1 MKSRDKVEILRHN
14 LLDIGR
20 ESFNKSLS
28 INIVEA
34 VSTLTRCSFDQ
45 RYREPIILF
54 GGIEALAE
62 LIKVSST
69 ETPLFV
75 KMGANEIPNNPLMF
89 RSSMQSI
96 LHQFLHFVVTSGDML
111 L

>member
-1 MKSRDKVEILRHN
+1 MQCRDKVEIPRHN
-14 LLDIGR
+14 FLDIGG
-20 ESFNKSLS
+20 ENFNNRLN

-62 LIKVSST
+62 LLKVSST
-69 ETPLFV
+69 DTPLFV
-75 KMGANEIPNNPLMF
+75 KMVI
-89 RSSMQSI
+89 
-96 LHQFLHFVVTSGDML
+96 SGC
-111 L
+111 